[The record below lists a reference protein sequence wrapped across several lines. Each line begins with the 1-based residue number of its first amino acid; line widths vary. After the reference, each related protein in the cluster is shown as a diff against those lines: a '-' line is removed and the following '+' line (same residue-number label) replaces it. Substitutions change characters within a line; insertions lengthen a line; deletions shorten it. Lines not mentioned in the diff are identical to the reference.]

1 MLIVQVNNKNKPAM
15 PIPGWVK
22 LTFMG
27 LKCDNY
33 PPTRSPYDGGF
44 KRFVHPLRAHKSMGP
59 EFHSNAYKQ

>member
-1 MLIVQVNNKNKPAM
+1 MFFVQVNNKNKPAM

-33 PPTRSPYDGGF
+33 QIP
-44 KRFVHPLRAHKSMGP
+44 FVSRGLS
-59 EFHSNAYKQ
+59 FF